1 MKEDIIYYLQTVMF
15 PGTPCIFGNILWSNT
30 GCYKPTR
37 AYTRGAKGAVPPT
50 RPVGL
55 GAFTLFK
62 SYIQE

>member
-1 MKEDIIYYLQTVMF
+1 MF